1 MRKVLLAALTL
12 ATLGGVGC
20 IEMPFTWPP
29 GEKTPPPEKVVAR
42 PEPRKVVDPVQPEQ
56 INETNYREKVKQVDQ
71 ELKADEH

>member
-20 IEMPFTWPP
+20 IEMPFTWPAS
-29 GEKTPPPEKVVAR
+29 EKTPPPEKVVVR

-56 INETNYREKVKQVDQ
+56 INENNYREKIKQVDQ